1 MTNTLMTNK
10 TIQSSSISQ
19 ATNRDR

>member
-10 TIQSSSISQ
+10 TIQYKPS
-19 ATNRDR
+19 NK

>member
-10 TIQSSSISQ
+10 TIQSSISQ